1 MNIFQGL
8 VLSKDFF
15 LTIKILSRFKSRG
28 GYHMFL
34 PKVEV
39 KGMARLSDFTVCGA
53 VKMGVSYIRKT
64 KRLRL
69 YA

>member
-1 MNIFQGL
+1 
-8 VLSKDFF
+8 
-15 LTIKILSRFKSRG
+15 
-28 GYHMFL
+28 MFL

>member
-1 MNIFQGL
+1 
-8 VLSKDFF
+8 
-15 LTIKILSRFKSRG
+15 
-28 GYHMFL
+28 MFL

-39 KGMARLSDFTVCGA
+39 KGMARLSDFTICDV
-53 VKMGVSYIRKT
+53 VKMGVAYIR